1 MGVLIMRNLELLTEV
16 YDRRKLRTI
25 LGQADEETQE
35 IVELIE
41 KERPN
46 IETGNDYYLE
56 KFFRD

>member
-1 MGVLIMRNLELLTEV
+1 MRNLELLTEV
-16 YDRRKLRTI
+16 YDRLKIQTI

-46 IETGNDYYLE
+46 IEKGNDYYLE

>member
-1 MGVLIMRNLELLTEV
+1 MRNLELLTEV
-16 YDRRKLRTI
+16 YDRLKIRTI

-41 KERPN
+41 KERPD
-46 IETGNDYYLE
+46 IEKNYSYYLS